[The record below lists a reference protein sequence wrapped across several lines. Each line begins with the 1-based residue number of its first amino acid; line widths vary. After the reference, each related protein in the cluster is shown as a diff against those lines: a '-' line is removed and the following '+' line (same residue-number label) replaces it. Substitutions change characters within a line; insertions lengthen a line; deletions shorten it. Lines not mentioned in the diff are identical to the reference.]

1 MATKN
6 KISQEKIQRIRS
18 MEEKCGIE
26 DINLFVWKESKE
38 ALVVYGEIFGEKLKE
53 EFKMVCSVY
62 NDDGDIIASAE
73 NDSYSSGLVT
83 SYIEPVCFKC
93 IFPFSISIDI
103 PKGETIGKIRIYPQK

>member
-26 DINLFVWKESKE
+26 DVNLFVWKKSEE
-38 ALVVYGEIFGEKLKE
+38 MLVVYGEIFGEKLKE
-53 EFKMVCSVY
+53 EFEMVCSVY

-73 NDSYSSGLVT
+73 NDSYSSGIVT
-83 SYIEPVCFKC
+83 GYISPACFKG
-93 IFPFSISIDI
+93 IFPFSISLDI
-103 PKGETIGKIRIYPQK
+103 PKGETIGKIRIYPKK